1 MTWLKRLAMSFLAKD
16 YISEEYH
23 ECFVEKPEEFEF
35 SRGQKKLIQE
45 IVVFIKEETASKGN
59 DFFSFKSKMKP
70 NKVVDRKLFQG
81 EFDAFSI
88 QARI

>member
-16 YISEEYH
+16 YISEEYC

-45 IVVFIKEETASKGN
+45 IV
-59 DFFSFKSKMKP
+59 
-70 NKVVDRKLFQG
+70 DRKLFQG
-81 EFDAFSI
+81 EFDTFSI